1 MEKKWISL
9 YVENRSGV
17 LAKVAG
23 LFSGKAYNLDSL
35 TVGPTQDPTMSRMT
49 IGVISDEVTFEQIK
63 KQLNRC
69 VEVIKVIDFTENFIH
84 KKELLFIKIN
94 KCSLD
99 DKQALFQIAQVFEAK
114 VIDYAKES
122 LILECSQTETK
133 NSELIDLI
141 YKSHQDIEVVR
152 GGSVAIEALSMS
164 NR

>member
-69 VEVIKVIDFTENFIH
+69 VEVIKVIDFTKNFIH

-94 KCSLD
+94 ACSLE
-99 DKQALFQIAQVFEAK
+99 DKQTLFQIAQVFEAK
-114 VIDYAKES
+114 VIDYSKES
-122 LILECSQTETK
+122 LILECAQTEAK
-133 NSELIDLI
+133 NNELIDLI
-141 YKSHQDIEVVR
+141 SKSHHDIEVVR
-152 GGSVAIEALSMS
+152 GGSVAIQALSIS
-164 NR
+164 NQ